1 MNEILYDL
9 INTRKVVSFIDNVI
23 VGREMAEGY
32 DELVEEVV
40 RRLVLWQPLVKRPI
54 ATQAI
59 NLKAGCYDS
68 RLKELSLETTLVLSN
83 TRELDKVPSIE

>member
-59 NLKAGCYDS
+59 NLKANIKWKS
-68 RLKELSLETTLVLSN
+68 QENSTRSL
-83 TRELDKVPSIE
+83 

>member
-23 VGREMAEGY
+23 VGREMAEEY
-32 DELVEEVV
+32 NELVEEVV

-59 NLKAGCYDS
+59 NLKANIKWKS
-68 RLKELSLETTLVLSN
+68 QENSTRSL
-83 TRELDKVPSIE
+83 